1 MSDQVGKSSSSQ
13 SAFASGCAS
22 AAMVTGTLAGG
33 AAGTA
38 WEDALMTG
46 VGDAS
51 AKPEFPACAV
61 ARCNCSI
68 KPGAPPSPGGGESG
82 VPPVTGTNPAPT
94 TVEANTAT
102 ENALAPPKP
111 GTRHFSRIDA
121 PKAVSVLTATAIVNP
136 LTADSYRI
144 SLLLG
149 CAFNNSRI
157 YFLPF
162 ILDTDLHQCTA
173 NLWIT

>member
-13 SAFASGCAS
+13 SVLAPGFTS
-22 AAMVTGTLAGG
+22 AAIVTGTLAGG
-33 AAGTA
+33 VAGMSS
-38 WEDALMTG
+38 EDVLVTPD
-46 VGDAS
+46 GDAS

-102 ENALAPPKP
+102 ENALPPPKP
-111 GTRHFSRIDA
+111 GT
-121 PKAVSVLTATAIVNP
+121 
-136 LTADSYRI
+136 
-144 SLLLG
+144 
-149 CAFNNSRI
+149 
-157 YFLPF
+157 
-162 ILDTDLHQCTA
+162 
-173 NLWIT
+173 